1 MTISQSKQLTVF
13 AVVLSLALF
22 GASCGKNE
30 ERRDQDQ
37 QQSGQQNQQQQ
48 QGRVSAPDSSETLT
62 LQNLGGI
69 HFAKWQTGAA
79 TAGDLR
85 FNKNFYDV
93 KSGHSVPVFLFGQ
106 PLPKDVPMPNPNFEF
121 AGLDKAITLV
131 SAIDGIVAFI
141 QQQSETNDNEVFLQ
155 TKENSVWMIGY
166 DHVTDLQVTK
176 GQTIKA
182 GDVIGKAAVQNNG
195 VYRYELQ
202 INKEVNGMT
211 TYYCPTDL
219 LAADVKATTVSAMEQ
234 MITDWN
240 TFMGQ
245 KVYGQYTTSCTKPF
259 LTTAEV
265 GN

>member
-1 MTISQSKQLTVF
+1 MEFLSPRHLRSIGIAAL
-13 AVVLSLALF
+13 ALSLL
-22 GASCGKNE
+22 GAGCGNPKDQPNNPNQYGDQGKQNTSTSSVDLNE
-30 ERRDQDQ
+30 KL
-37 QQSGQQNQQQQ
+37 
-48 QGRVSAPDSSETLT
+48 V

-69 HFAKWQTGAA
+69 TFAKWQPGSA

-85 FNKNFYDV
+85 FSKYYVDI

-121 AGLDKAITLV
+121 AGLDKPITLV

-141 QQQSETNDNEVFLQ
+141 QEQPQTKDNEVFLQ
-155 TKENSVWMIGY
+155 TKDKSIWVIGY

-176 GQTIKA
+176 GQRIKV
-182 GDVIGKAAVQNNG
+182 GDIIGKAAVQNNG

-202 INKEVNGMT
+202 INKEVNGVT

-219 LAADVKATTVSAMEQ
+219 LSADTKATTVAAMEQ
-234 MITDWN
+234 MVKDWN

-245 KVYGQYTTSCTKPF
+245 NVYGQYTSSCTKPV
-259 LTTAEV
+259 LTSAEV

>member
-1 MTISQSKQLTVF
+1 MHSLSQPPLRSLMVVAIFFSLLGAGCGNPKDQPNDQGQYGDQGKQNTSTSSVHL
-13 AVVLSLALF
+13 
-22 GASCGKNE
+22 NE
-30 ERRDQDQ
+30 KL
-37 QQSGQQNQQQQ
+37 
-48 QGRVSAPDSSETLT
+48 V

-69 HFAKWQTGAA
+69 TFAKWQTGAA

-85 FNKNFYDV
+85 FSKYYVDV

-106 PLPKDVPMPNPNFEF
+106 PLPKDVPTPNPNFEF
-121 AGLDKAITLV
+121 AGLDKPITLI

-141 QQQSETNDNEVFLQ
+141 QEQPETKDNEVFLQ
-155 TKENSVWMIGY
+155 TKDKSIWVIGY

-176 GQTIKA
+176 GQQIKV

-202 INKEVNGMT
+202 INKEVNGVT

-219 LAADVKATTVSAMEQ
+219 LSENTKATTIAAMEQ
-234 MITDWN
+234 MVSDWN

-245 KVYGQYTTSCTKPF
+245 KVYGTYTTSCTKPT
-259 LTTAEV
+259 LTMAEV

>member
-1 MTISQSKQLTVF
+1 MKITLRTGLSFS
-13 AVVLSLALF
+13 AVVLSLVLL

-30 ERRDQDQ
+30 EPRDQGQ
-37 QQSGQQNQQQQ
+37 QQNGQQNQQQNQ
-48 QGRVSAPDSSETLT
+48 QRSADPNEVLT
-62 LQNLGGI
+62 LHNLGGI
-69 HFAKWQTGAA
+69 SFAKWQTGAA

-85 FNKNFYDV
+85 FSKTYVDV

-121 AGLDKAITLV
+121 AGLDKPITLI
-131 SAIDGIVAFI
+131 SAIDGVVSFI
-141 QQQSETNDNEVFLQ
+141 QSQSDTNDNEVFLQ
-155 TKENSVWMIGY
+155 TKENSVWVIGY

-176 GQTIKA
+176 GQTIKV

-202 INKEVNGMT
+202 INKEVNGVT
-211 TYYCPTDL
+211 TYHCPTDL
-219 LAADVKATTVSAMEQ
+219 LAADVKASTVSAMEQ

-245 KVYGQYTTSCTKPF
+245 NVYGQYTTSCTKPSM
-259 LTTAEV
+259 TTAEV
-265 GN
+265 GS